1 MNPLRILITEDRW
14 MKEKN
19 RIRLRINIDAAKASN
34 LTISSKALRAA
45 DVVGG
50 AGGAE
55 R

>member
-1 MNPLRILITEDRW
+1 

-34 LTISSKALRAA
+34 LTISSEVLRAA
-45 DVVGG
+45 DMVRA

-55 R
+55 P